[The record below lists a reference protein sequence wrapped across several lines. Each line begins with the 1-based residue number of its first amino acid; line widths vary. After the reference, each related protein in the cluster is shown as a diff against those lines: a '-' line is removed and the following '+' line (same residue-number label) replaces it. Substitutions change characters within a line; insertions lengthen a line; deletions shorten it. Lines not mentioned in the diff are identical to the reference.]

1 MSEESVGQ
9 EFRKATAGTACL
21 CSMILGPQA
30 NSKAGGGLMLGKE
43 SLGGIFTHM
52 FRSWHLWLV
61 ARTPELGLSM

>member
-30 NSKAGGGLMLGKE
+30 NSKAGGGGLDAGE
-43 SLGGIFTHM
+43 GIIG
-52 FRSWHLWLV
+52 RHLHSHV
-61 ARTPELGLSM
+61 